1 MRRYRGSA
9 DAVRRNLPVVLEP
22 YRGTAVPDDLLILSG
37 QALYRMVR
45 RPPRPAAQ
53 QGPSLASAAAES
65 VSRSDAGSLTQ
76 HPASRPHH
84 AVSGSCM
91 RALARRGRPR
101 MQARCGS
108 ARSGER
114 APRAQDY
121 GQLIRTHREADAD
134 ITICTNSVGW
144 EMAPRRGLARV
155 NPDTGARP
163 PRGGRRAPGAGCW
176 AQGAGLRA
184 RASLHASTGLNAATD
199 GSVLGLRGVT

>member
-1 MRRYRGSA
+1 M
-9 DAVRRNLPVVLEP
+9 P
-22 YRGTAVPDDLLILSG
+22 
-37 QALYRMVR
+37 
-45 RPPRPAAQ
+45 
-53 QGPSLASAAAES
+53 ASARRCHPCWQAWCGGAAP
-65 VSRSDAGSLTQ
+65 G
-76 HPASRPHH
+76 
-84 AVSGSCM
+84 GK
-91 RALARRGRPR
+91 
-101 MQARCGS
+101 
-108 ARSGER
+108 R
-114 APRAQDY
+114 APRTQDY